1 MATLEKE
8 KHNCGHKQVFNCGRA
23 SRFVQQVVTESQILE
38 TLDKTPPF
46 PLDQCST
53 HNFFATQC
61 TQKLP
66 ACCHRENVNW
76 NLLCNIPA
84 PGLEFSKYTRKC
96 HTVIKFTARGR
107 FRTTAHTAVLINHQN
122 DDRMIASIYTHIQAV
137 CDLSMN
143 NITQLPT
150 SALFNLHFLEELRL
164 AGNDLTHIPKGALS
178 GLFNL
183 KVLMLQNNQLRQV
196 PSEALQNLRN
206 LQSLRLDANHIYSV
220 PHNSFSGLSSLRH
233 LWLDDN
239 SLTEVP
245 VQGLS
250 SLSSLQAMTLA
261 LNKITRIPDDAF
273 ANLSSLVVLDLNYNN
288 LDEFPTAIKALINLK
303 ELGFHSNNI
312 KSIPERAFME
322 NPSLIT
328 IFFYDNPIQ
337 FVGKSAFQHLP
348 ELRTLSLNGAT
359 EITEFPDLTG
369 TKSLESLTLTG
380 AQITSLPAEMCEQL
394 PNLQVLDLSY
404 NLIQDLP
411 TFNGCE
417 RLQKIDLH
425 HNEIQEI
432 QASTFQ
438 HLTAL
443 RSLVM
448 EMPYAFQC
456 CAFVS
461 CENHNKLSSP
471 WDKDENRSADHF
483 VKKDSGILLSQG
495 VFLLTIL
502 IETLTGARI
511 TSLPA
516 EMCEQLPKLQV
527 LDLSYNLIQD
537 LPTFNG
543 CERLQKIDLHHNEIQ
558 EIQAS
563 TFQHLTALRSLD
575 LAWNKLC
582 AVHPNAF
589 SHLPSLIKLDLSSN
603 LLSSLPVT
611 GLHGLTH
618 LKLAGNADLQELLS
632 AENFPNL
639 RVMEM
644 PYAFQCCAFVSC
656 ENHNKLSSP
665 WDKDENRSTDHFV
678 KKDSGILLSQE
689 DHDFEDFLLD
699 FEEDPKALHSV
710 QCTPAPGP
718 FQPCDHLFGSWLIR
732 TGVWIIVV
740 LSLVCN
746 GLVAVTVFVS
756 PTYISPA
763 KHLIGLLAVVNSLMG
778 FSSGVLAVVDT
789 LTFGSFAKYGAWW
802 ESGIGCRITGFMS
815 VFSSETCIFLLT
827 TAALERG
834 LSIKCAKRLES
845 KSTKSNV
852 KIVSAFCFILAL
864 AITVLP
870 LLHVGEYGISSLC
883 LPLPFGEPS
892 SLGFMVALVLLNS
905 LCYFVM
911 TVTYTRL
918 YCNLEKGE
926 LDNFWDC
933 SMIKHVAW
941 LLFANCILYF
951 PVAFLSFSSLLNLSF
966 ISPEVIKSI
975 LLVIVPL
982 PACLNPLLYM
992 LFNPH
997 FKEDLS
1003 ILLKQTRL
1011 LKKSKQSS
1019 LVSLNSEDA
1028 EKQSC
1033 DSTQALVTFTSLE
1046 NPGPFQPCDHLFG
1059 SWLIRT
1065 GVWIIVVLSLV
1076 CNGLV
1081 AVTVFVSPTYISPA
1095 KHLIGLLAVVNS
1107 LMGFSSGVLAV
1118 VDTLTFGSFAK
1129 YGAWWE
1135 SGIGCRITGFMSV
1148 FSSETCIFLLTT
1160 AALERGLSIKCAK
1173 RLESKSTKS
1182 NVKIISAFCF
1192 ILALAITVLPLL
1204 HVGEYG
1210 ISSLC
1215 LPLPFGEPSSLGFMV
1230 ALVLLNSLCY
1240 FVMTVTYTRLYC
1252 NLEKGELDNFWDCSM
1267 IKHVAWL
1274 LFANCILYFPVAFLS
1289 FSSLLNLSFI
1299 SPEVIK
1305 SILLVIV
1312 PLPACLNPLLYML
1325 FNPHFKEDLSILLKQ
1340 TRLLKKSKQSSL
1352 VSLNSED
1359 AEKQSCDSTQAL
1371 VTFTSLENPGDAP
1384 ESKSISSA
1392 SQIIEACHSQS
1403 VVSVPCH

>member
-1 MATLEKE
+1 MLHPPLPDYSLVTLLLLLV
-8 KHNCGHKQVFNCGRA
+8 GAGGG
-23 SRFVQQVVTESQILE
+23 TEAGKPQRDCPSICHCEEDGML
-38 TLDKTPPF
+38 LRVD
-46 PLDQCST
+46 CSDLGLT
-53 HNFFATQC
+53 A
-61 TQKLP
+61 LP
-66 ACCHRENVNW
+66 A
-76 NLLCNIPA
+76 NL
-84 PGLEFSKYTRKC
+84 S
-96 HTVIKFTARGR
+96 VFTSY
-107 FRTTAHTAVLINHQN
+107 L
-122 DDRMIASIYTHIQAV
+122 
-137 CDLSMN
+137 DLSMN

-164 AGNDLTHIPKGALS
+164 AGNDLTHIPKGAFS

-273 ANLSSLVVLDLNYNN
+273 ANLSSLVVLHLHNNRIHSLGKKCFDGLHSLETLDLNYNN

-380 AQITSLPAEMCEQL
+380 ARITSLPKEMCEQL
-394 PNLQVLDLSY
+394 PSLQVLDLSY

-432 QASTFQ
+432 QT
-438 HLTAL
+438 
-443 RSLVM
+443 
-448 EMPYAFQC
+448 
-456 CAFVS
+456 
-461 CENHNKLSSP
+461 
-471 WDKDENRSADHF
+471 
-483 VKKDSGILLSQG
+483 
-495 VFLLTIL
+495 
-502 IETLTGARI
+502 
-511 TSLPA
+511 
-516 EMCEQLPKLQV
+516 
-527 LDLSYNLIQD
+527 
-537 LPTFNG
+537 
-543 CERLQKIDLHHNEIQ
+543 
-558 EIQAS
+558 S

-632 AENFPNL
+632 AENFPKL

-656 ENHNKLSSP
+656 ENHNKLSNP

-699 FEEDPKALHSV
+699 FEEDPKAHHSV

-718 FQPCDHLFGSWLIR
+718 FRPCDHLFGSWLIR

-845 KSTKSNV
+845 KSTKNNV

-997 FKEDLS
+997 FKEDLG
-1003 ILLKQTRL
+1003 ILLKQTLL

-1033 DSTQALVTFTSLE
+1033 DSTQALVTFTSSE
-1046 NPGPFQPCDHLFG
+1046 N
-1059 SWLIRT
+1059 
-1065 GVWIIVVLSLV
+1065 
-1076 CNGLV
+1076 
-1081 AVTVFVSPTYISPA
+1081 
-1095 KHLIGLLAVVNS
+1095 
-1107 LMGFSSGVLAV
+1107 
-1118 VDTLTFGSFAK
+1118 
-1129 YGAWWE
+1129 
-1135 SGIGCRITGFMSV
+1135 
-1148 FSSETCIFLLTT
+1148 
-1160 AALERGLSIKCAK
+1160 
-1173 RLESKSTKS
+1173 
-1182 NVKIISAFCF
+1182 
-1192 ILALAITVLPLL
+1192 
-1204 HVGEYG
+1204 
-1210 ISSLC
+1210 
-1215 LPLPFGEPSSLGFMV
+1215 LGD
-1230 ALVLLNSLCY
+1230 
-1240 FVMTVTYTRLYC
+1240 
-1252 NLEKGELDNFWDCSM
+1252 G
-1267 IKHVAWL
+1267 
-1274 LFANCILYFPVAFLS
+1274 
-1289 FSSLLNLSFI
+1289 
-1299 SPEVIK
+1299 
-1305 SILLVIV
+1305 
-1312 PLPACLNPLLYML
+1312 
-1325 FNPHFKEDLSILLKQ
+1325 
-1340 TRLLKKSKQSSL
+1340 
-1352 VSLNSED
+1352 
-1359 AEKQSCDSTQAL
+1359 
-1371 VTFTSLENPGDAP
+1371 P
-1384 ESKSISSA
+1384 ESKSVSSA

-1403 VVSVPCH
+1403 VASVPCH